1 MMVDG
6 GIFRMLLNR
15 VVALD
20 WGYARLAAGF
30 LTIRNTPYYHM
41 PYGSH
46 MTTYGHTKKNLEKFI
61 ILKT

>member
-20 WGYARLAAGF
+20 WGYAGLAGSVSFWRLGMMALDAIVEAGNRQ
-30 LTIRNTPYYHM
+30 LRD
-41 PYGSH
+41 S
-46 MTTYGHTKKNLEKFI
+46 
-61 ILKT
+61 